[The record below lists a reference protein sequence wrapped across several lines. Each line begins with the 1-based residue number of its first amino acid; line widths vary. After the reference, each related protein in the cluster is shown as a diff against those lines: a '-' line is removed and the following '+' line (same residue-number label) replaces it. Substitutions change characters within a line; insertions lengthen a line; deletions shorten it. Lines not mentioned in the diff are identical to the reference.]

1 MALINVLI
9 SLYLFA
15 YIENYRENRRWG
27 RRVTAGYIALFQI
40 FCNQGTVTHISLTA
54 ALIIADTVVM
64 FLLLTA
70 FTWDGFRNFL
80 LYKFYDGISNVV
92 YRILCM
98 LFFRVTGR
106 NVLIYTDSG
115 DVSPL
120 WGVGVVFL
128 LLSFATVVICC
139 KNRVFYK
146 VKIKVIEVLFLL
158 QVFMIAMVI
167 ALDMKSM
174 QRNLIM
180 DVIFFGMCTQILYTY
195 LGFLWSRRAGKK
207 RENEILQAS
216 LREQS
221 RYYQEY
227 YQSQE
232 SIKRMRHDLA
242 NHAAVIDRMEKAG
255 EHDKASAYREQ
266 LVQALDRAVDS
277 VKQVSL
283 APKKE
288 RPAVSRWER
297 LVRDVSL
304 IACLLSFGI
313 LAALIVSGRY
323 LIWIY
328 IFTLVMLFLASVYVM
343 LFYHEKQIEREN
355 AWLRQQLMHWEEG
368 QQEFEELAEQVR
380 SVRRWLQQR
389 AEGEGYE
396 KELLEQCDAA
406 IDEGI
411 TGSFPVDAM
420 LHSKLHLCRKFHI
433 LTDIQV
439 LLPEESQ
446 MEDIHTV
453 GLLGNLLDNAIEA
466 CRKGPA
472 GSGYIYLR
480 TAVQANFW
488 EIRIDNYTENE
499 GYSSIENHFATTKE
513 DKENH
518 GFGMKIVRSM
528 VEKYDGVLQVEEKDH
543 LFSVTVMVKI
553 Y

>member
-1 MALINVLI
+1 MALINVLT

-15 YIENYRENRRWG
+15 YIENYRGNRRWG
-27 RRVTAGYIALFQI
+27 RWVTGGYIALFQI
-40 FCNQGTVTHISLTA
+40 FCNQGTVTHVSLAA
-54 ALIIADTVVM
+54 ALIIADTVIM

-80 LYKFYDGISNVV
+80 LYKFYDGISSVV
-92 YRILCM
+92 YWVLCM
-98 LFFRVTGR
+98 LFLTVTGR
-106 NVLIYTDSG
+106 NVLIFTDSG

-120 WGVGVVFL
+120 WGAGAVFL
-128 LLSFATVVICC
+128 LLSLGTVVICC

-146 VKIKVIEVLFLL
+146 IKIKVIEVLFLL
-158 QVFMIAMVI
+158 QVFMIAIVI

-195 LGFLWSRRAGKK
+195 LGFLWSRRAGKR

-242 NHAAVIDRMEKAG
+242 NHAAVIDHMEKAG
-255 EHDKASAYREQ
+255 EYDKASAYREQ
-266 LVQALDRAVDS
+266 LVQALDRAVES

-283 APKKE
+283 AQKKE
-288 RPAVSRWER
+288 KPAVSRWER
-297 LVRDVSL
+297 PVRDISL

-313 LAALIVSGRY
+313 LVALIVSGRY
-323 LIWIY
+323 LIWIC

-368 QQEFEELAEQVR
+368 HQEFEELAEQVR

-389 AEGEGYE
+389 REGYE
-396 KELLEQCDAA
+396 RELLEQCDAA

-420 LHSKLHLCRKFHI
+420 LYSKLELCRKYRI

-439 LLPEESQ
+439 LLPEKSQ

-518 GFGMKIVRSM
+518 GLGMKIVRSM
-528 VEKYDGVLQVEEKDH
+528 VERYDGVLQVEEKDH
-543 LFSVTVMVKI
+543 MFSVTVMVKI

>member
-167 ALDMKSM
+167 ALDMRSM

-266 LVQALDRAVDS
+266 LEQALDRAVDS

>member
-266 LVQALDRAVDS
+266 LEQALDRAVDS

-439 LLPEESQ
+439 LLLEESQ

>member
-54 ALIIADTVVM
+54 TLIIADTVVM

-92 YRILCM
+92 YRVLCM

-266 LVQALDRAVDS
+266 LVQALGRAVDS

-313 LAALIVSGRY
+313 LTALIVSGRY

-389 AEGEGYE
+389 PEGYE

>member
-40 FCNQGTVTHISLTA
+40 FCNKGTVTHISLTA

-266 LVQALDRAVDS
+266 LEQALDRAVDS